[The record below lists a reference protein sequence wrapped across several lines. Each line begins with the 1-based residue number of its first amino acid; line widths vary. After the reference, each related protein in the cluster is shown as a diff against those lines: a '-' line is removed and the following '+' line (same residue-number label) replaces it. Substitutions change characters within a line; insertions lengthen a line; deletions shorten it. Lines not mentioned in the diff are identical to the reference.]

1 MGFQGDYSIR
11 IEALSDEQ
19 VQGEVMEVV
28 RMMYP
33 NITVPE
39 PSEFFFPRWHT
50 NKLFRGSYSNW
61 PPALSSQHIDNL
73 RANVGASV
81 LCRRSGESE
90 ILRYVPAAVIITRFL
105 NAVS

>member
-73 RANVGASV
+73 RANVGRLYFA
-81 LCRRSGESE
+81 GEATSRKYFGMFRQ
-90 ILRYVPAAVIITRFL
+90 LSLLLAF
-105 NAVS
+105 